1 MTKPAILSS
10 GTASTSS
17 VDPSKHSQK
26 RLKSNWVDAVL
37 TGFSP
42 MLIIGMICCLVFF
55 LVTVLYSGNF
65 TIRLM
70 YIFGLYTFASV
81 FTARIAIEQSR
92 SIATAYTAIL
102 GFATFAVTLR
112 FVQFSGSLA
121 PFSIPATIGFLAL
134 IAFLADRIT
143 HDCTLIDES
152 SDGAS
157 EGLLQTLGMVPSS
170 VRAKDRE
177 QRLADQLLA
186 KVDTEQVSQDG
197 TGVITKSKVA
207 KKKHNPGV
215 WVLYFAFLAV
225 PLFGLGQI
233 MIPSWDRVR
242 NQLAF
247 VFLVGYLYCTLSLL
261 VVTSLLSLRRYLRRR
276 QIEMPLGITAVW
288 FLSGILGIVG
298 ILGVLSFISLPSGN
312 TGLLS
317 LPFTITSPDGM
328 KASPS
333 GWGPEGVPTEKPK
346 ANAAQDDP
354 TGQIAQQAK
363 QNDAPKQKPTGKA
376 DSKNKSEGANE
387 NQANP
392 GESGNAKNGDS
403 KDGSPSKSGS
413 QSDKNKPNNESK
425 GDSSKQN
432 TGKDQS
438 AQSPPASPDKTSE
451 NDRNN
456 KNETPPN
463 QQQKSQPQQDKRN
476 ESEPQSKP
484 EQVPEKVPEK
494 GAEQT
499 AEQLADRKVEK
510 NADQSKD
517 VQAQKPNEEPASKP
531 DVPQQSNTPSSWS
544 IALTGGISDLLRW
557 LLMVSLVIFVLY
569 CAIRYRADLANSWRH
584 FLQTLFGFLNIR
596 RPTLPESF
604 EDAEQNPIALQNRKT
619 SFNDFVDPFQQSQS
633 QWTPPKIVSHTFQ
646 AIEAWGSERNLPR
659 TSNETAEEY
668 LTRLATRYPIQSESF
683 QRLTGLYNRLAYA
696 AKSVDSSE
704 SNKLACLWSWLRKP
718 ADQ

>member
-1 MTKPAILSS
+1 MNILESEKTKPF
-10 GTASTSS
+10 ASVEQT
-17 VDPSKHSQK
+17 HK

-37 TGFSP
+37 AGCSP
-42 MLIIGMICCLVFF
+42 MLIVGMICCLVFF

-102 GFATFAVTLR
+102 GLATFGVTLR

-157 EGLLQTLGMVPSS
+157 EGLLQTLGMVPSI

-177 QRLADQLLA
+177 QRPTDQIHA
-186 KVDTEQVSQDG
+186 TAGPEQVSQDS
-197 TGVITKSKVA
+197 TELLTKSKEV

-276 QIEMPLGITAVW
+276 QIEMPLDITAVW
-288 FLSGILGIVG
+288 FLTGIFGIAG

-312 TGLLS
+312 TGLLT

-328 KASPS
+328 KASPN

-346 ANAAQDDP
+346 ANADQNDP
-354 TGQIAQQAK
+354 TGKVAQQAK
-363 QNDAPKQKPTGKA
+363 QNDAPKQNPTGKG
-376 DSKNKSEGANE
+376 DSKNNSEGANE

-413 QSDKNKPNNESK
+413 QSDKNQPNNESK
-425 GDSSKQN
+425 GDPSKQN
-432 TGKDQS
+432 AGKDQS
-438 AQSPPASPDKTSE
+438 PETPPSSPQKTSE
-451 NDRNN
+451 EDLSN

-463 QQQKSQPQQDKRN
+463 QQQKSQPQQDKPK

-484 EQVPEKVPEK
+484 KQMPEKAPEK
-494 GAEQT
+494 GAGQT
-499 AEQLADRKVEK
+499 AEQPADQKVEK
-510 NADQSKD
+510 KADQPKD
-517 VQAQKPNEEPASKP
+517 EQAQKPKEEPASKP
-531 DVPQQSNTPSSWS
+531 AVPQQSNTPSSWS
-544 IALTGGISDLLRW
+544 IALTGGITDLLRW
-557 LLMVSLVIFVLY
+557 LLMMSLAIFVLY
-569 CAIRYRADLANSWRH
+569 CAIRYRADLATAWRK

-604 EDAEQNPIALQNRKT
+604 EDAERNPIALQTRKT
-619 SFNDFVDPFQQSQS
+619 SFNDFADPFHQSQS
-633 QWTPPKIVSHTFQ
+633 QWAPPKIVSHTFQ

-668 LTRLATRYPIQSESF
+668 LTRLAIRYPIQSESF

-696 AKSVDSSE
+696 AKSVDWSE
-704 SNKLACLWSWLRKP
+704 SNKLAGLWSWLRKT

>member
-1 MTKPAILSS
+1 
-10 GTASTSS
+10 
-17 VDPSKHSQK
+17 
-26 RLKSNWVDAVL
+26 
-37 TGFSP
+37 
-42 MLIIGMICCLVFF
+42 MLIVGMICCLVFF

-92 SIATAYTAIL
+92 TVAAIYASIL
-102 GFATFAVTLR
+102 GCATLVVTMR

-143 HDCTLIDES
+143 YDCTLIDES
-152 SDGAS
+152 SDGVS
-157 EGLLQTLGMVPSS
+157 EGLLQTLGLVPSGLHTKS
-170 VRAKDRE
+170 RE
-177 QRLADQLLA
+177 QGPTDRIMPGLVSTPGLQDRTGNSI
-186 KVDTEQVSQDG
+186 DTVA
-197 TGVITKSKVA
+197 KSKA
-207 KKKHNPGV
+207 GKKKHNPGV
-215 WVLYFAFLAV
+215 WVLYFALLAI

-276 QIEMPLGITAVW
+276 QIEMPLDITAVW
-288 FLSGILGIVG
+288 FLSGIFGIVG

-312 TGLLS
+312 TGLLT

-328 KASPS
+328 KASPN
-333 GWGPEGVPTEKPK
+333 GWGPEGVPTENPK
-346 ANAAQDDP
+346 ANADQDDP
-354 TGQIAQQAK
+354 TGKVAQQAK
-363 QNDAPKQKPTGKA
+363 QNDAPKQNPTGNA
-376 DSKNKSEGANE
+376 DSKNNSEGANE
-387 NQANP
+387 SQANP
-392 GESGNAKNGDS
+392 GESGNAKNGES

-413 QSDKNKPNNESK
+413 QSDKNQPNNESK
-425 GDSSKQN
+425 GDPSKQN
-432 TGKDQS
+432 AGKDQS
-438 AQSPPASPDKTSE
+438 PENPPSSPQKTSE
-451 NDRNN
+451 EDLSN
-456 KNETPPN
+456 KNEKPPN

-484 EQVPEKVPEK
+484 EQMSENAPEK
-494 GAEQT
+494 GAGQT
-499 AEQLADRKVEK
+499 AEQPAEQKVEK
-510 NADQSKD
+510 KAAQAKD
-517 VQAQKPNEEPASKP
+517 EQAQKPNEEPASKP

-544 IALTGGISDLLRW
+544 IALTGGITDLLRW
-557 LLMVSLVIFVLY
+557 LLMVSLAIFVLY
-569 CAIRYRADLANSWRH
+569 CAIRYRADLATAWRK

-596 RPTLPESF
+596 RPPRPESF
-604 EDAEQNPIALQNRKT
+604 EDTERNPIALQTRKT
-619 SFNDFVDPFQQSQS
+619 AFNDFADPFQQSQS
-633 QWTPPKIVSHTFQ
+633 QWAPPKIVSHTFQ

-668 LTRLATRYPIQSESF
+668 LTRLAIRYPIQSESF

-704 SNKLACLWSWLRKP
+704 SNKLAGLWSWLRKT

>member
-1 MTKPAILSS
+1 MKILENQETKPF
-10 GTASTSS
+10 AS
-17 VDPSKHSQK
+17 VEQIHR

-37 TGFSP
+37 MGFSP

-70 YIFGLYTFASV
+70 YIFGLFTFASV

-92 SIATAYTAIL
+92 SIATAYAAIL
-102 GFATFAVTLR
+102 GFATFCVTLR
-112 FVQFSGSLA
+112 FVQFSGALA
-121 PFSIPATIGFLAL
+121 PFSIPATIVFLAL

-157 EGLLQTLGMVPSS
+157 EGLLQTLGMVPSN

-177 QRLADQLLA
+177 QRPTDQMLATA
-186 KVDTEQVSQDG
+186 GPERGSQDG
-197 TGVITKSKVA
+197 TAVATKAKVA

-247 VFLVGYLYCTLSLL
+247 VFLVGYWYCTLSLL

-288 FLSGILGIVG
+288 FLSGIFGIVG

-317 LPFTITSPDGM
+317 LPFTITTPEGM
-328 KASPS
+328 KASPN
-333 GWGPEGVPTEKPK
+333 GWGPEGVLTEKPNGNANQPDPAGK
-346 ANAAQDDP
+346 TAKPEKQNAA
-354 TGQIAQQAK
+354 
-363 QNDAPKQKPTGKA
+363 PKRKSSDNSTSSA
-376 DSKNKSEGANE
+376 DSKNDSADANE
-387 NQANP
+387 NQARNI
-392 GESGNAKNGDS
+392 DS
-403 KDGSPSKSGS
+403 KDGSPRESGS
-413 QSDKNKPNNESK
+413 QSDKNQSNNESK
-425 GDSSKQN
+425 SDSAKQN
-432 TGKDQS
+432 ADKDQS
-438 AQSPPASPDKTSE
+438 AESPPASPEKTSD

-456 KNETPPN
+456 KNERPPS
-463 QQQKSQPQQDKRN
+463 QQQEPQPQQGKAN
-476 ESEPQSKP
+476 QSEPESKP
-484 EQVPEKVPEK
+484 KQIPEKAPEK
-494 GAEQT
+494 SAEQPSKQPDNQEVNKT
-499 AEQLADRKVEK
+499 AER
-510 NADQSKD
+510 NAEQPKD

-531 DVPQQSNTPSSWS
+531 DARQQSDTPSSWS
-544 IALTGGISDLLRW
+544 IALTGGISELLRW
-557 LLMVSLVIFVLY
+557 LLMVALAIFLLY
-569 CAIRYRADLANSWRH
+569 CAIRYRADLANAWRQ
-584 FLQTLFGFLNIR
+584 LLESLSGFFNIR

-604 EDAEQNPIALQNRKT
+604 EDAKLNQLAIQARKN
-619 SFNDFVDPFQQSQS
+619 SFNDFADPFQQNQS

-704 SNKLACLWSWLRKP
+704 SNKLASLWSWLRKTTS
-718 ADQ
+718 Q